1 MEPIKG
7 RPRIELNP
15 EELRRLAVLHCTQ
28 QEVAAYFCVSLSHV
42 EKRLHDEPEMRLA
55 WDEGRA
61 LGAISLRRQQTALAE
76 KGNATMLIWLG
87 KQLLGQRDNLDLKHA
102 GTGPNG
108 EIELTQHADPI
119 DALESELARVS
130 ARENP
135 PGDLPPDGNGGG

>member
-102 GTGPNG
+102 GIGPNG
-108 EIELTQHADPI
+108 EIELTDT
-119 DALESELARVS
+119 S
-130 ARENP
+130 ARQAFLDRIHSIASAAG
-135 PGDLPPDGNGGG
+135 GDTSRPDGSSGL